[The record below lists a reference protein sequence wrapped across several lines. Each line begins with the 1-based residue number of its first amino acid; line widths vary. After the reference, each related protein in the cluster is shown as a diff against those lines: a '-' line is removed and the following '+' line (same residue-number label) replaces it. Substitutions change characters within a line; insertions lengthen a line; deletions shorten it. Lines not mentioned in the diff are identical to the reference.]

1 VSETHYINAAD
12 KPAAQQVGII
22 LSDCFQKYSFNHIVF
37 LCIGTDRATGDSLG
51 PIVGYKLKN
60 SLAERLINMENIKA
74 PRVNSVSFAQ
84 SNVRAV
90 SVFGTLEKPV
100 HAKNI
105 EQTLNYINAVFDDP
119 FIAAVDASLGRT
131 ENVGYVT
138 ISESALAPGAGLSK
152 DLPSVGRISITGIV
166 NVSDGMDFSILQ
178 NTRLN
183 LVMKMSEVIHDG
195 ILSGLERF
203 FTKAG
208 SSSEFML

>member
-12 KPAAQQVGII
+12 APAAQKVGII
-22 LSDCFQKYSFNHIVF
+22 LADCFQKYSFDHMVF

-51 PIVGYKLKN
+51 PIVGYKLKCT
-60 SLAERLINMENIKA
+60 LAEQLLNAENGKA
-74 PRVNSVSFAQ
+74 THTNTVSLTQAHI
-84 SNVRAV
+84 STV

-105 EQTLNYINAVFDDP
+105 EQTLDYIKAVFDDP
-119 FIAAVDASLGRT
+119 FIAAIDASLGRT

-152 DLPSVGRISITGIV
+152 DLPSVGRVSITGIV
-166 NVSDGMDFSILQ
+166 NVADGMDFSILQ
-178 NTRLN
+178 NTRLH

-195 ILSGLERF
+195 ILAGLKRF
-203 FTKAG
+203 FANAG
-208 SSSEFML
+208 NSGEFIV